1 MSGHACGSGA
11 RRKAVAVRPAQGRKD
26 LVLRLIG
33 WILLVLAVILA
44 AYEISLAV
52 GGEGYRLVPLGEVWF
67 RLDQML
73 GTASLN
79 VSQAVVQR
87 YVWAWL
93 WEAVIQP
100 VLGFP
105 AWAVFGAP
113 GLVLLLIGSR
123 RRRSRRS
130 WS

>member
-1 MSGHACGSGA
+1 M
-11 RRKAVAVRPAQGRKD
+11 
-26 LVLRLIG
+26 LRLIG
-33 WILLVLAVILA
+33 WILLAIAAVVA
-44 AYEISLAV
+44 GYEISLAI
-52 GGEGYRLVPLGEVWF
+52 GDGGYRLVPLGEVWF

-79 VSQAVVQR
+79 VSQAVIQR

-93 WEAVIQP
+93 WEAVMQP
-100 VLGFP
+100 VLGLP

-113 GLVLLLIGSR
+113 GLVLLLLAPR
-123 RRRSRRS
+123 RRRPRRS